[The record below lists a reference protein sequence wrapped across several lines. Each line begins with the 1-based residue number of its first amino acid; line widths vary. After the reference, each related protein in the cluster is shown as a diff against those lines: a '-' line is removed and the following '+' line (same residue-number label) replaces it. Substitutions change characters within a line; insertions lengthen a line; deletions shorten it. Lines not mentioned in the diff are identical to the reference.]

1 MLTERIMNESL
12 DLEFTKMHYE
22 TTDEV
27 KKVATDEILAT
38 TVIQNDVAIAST
50 SIAKSHPNSNIINS
64 KRIPKPRFR

>member
-1 MLTERIMNESL
+1 
-12 DLEFTKMHYE
+12 MHDE
-22 TTDEV
+22 KTDEV

-38 TVIQNDVAIAST
+38 TVIQNEVAIAST